1 MMNASCVFGAHGH
14 QTEDKRKS
22 ANKTNSAK
30 RLQKEHFNCMVYAA
44 LVTLLQHVLSKFN
57 TTNSLA
63 CIICSFENL
72 EYLRVL
78 AEVMHRGE
86 MFEFGEE
93 SYDQDNPRMIRN
105 LDQEKLK
112 NASVNN
118 GFRES
123 CCLCELWS
131 EDHGSSG
138 DQGCQL
144 ISSQDQGCGFD
155 GWEKAKGRPF
165 TKPEQVE
172 EFLKSPD
179 LDDITKNK
187 RLC

>member
-118 GFRES
+118 MD
-123 CCLCELWS
+123 S
-131 EDHGSSG
+131 ERAVASVNYGLKIMGAQEIKAVSSSPVKTKAV
-138 DQGCQL
+138 DL
-144 ISSQDQGCGFD
+144 MD
-155 GWEKAKGRPF
+155 GRRLRPF

>member
-1 MMNASCVFGAHGH
+1 MVSPRVA
-14 QTEDKRKS
+14 TREDVQFNWCKWYGILKLHFIAYLDIPIS
-22 ANKTNSAK
+22 QNSAK

-118 GFRES
+118 MD
-123 CCLCELWS
+123 S
-131 EDHGSSG
+131 ERAVASVNYGLKIMGAQEIKAVSSSPVKTKAV
-138 DQGCQL
+138 DL
-144 ISSQDQGCGFD
+144 MD
-155 GWEKAKGRPF
+155 GR
-165 TKPEQVE
+165 
-172 EFLKSPD
+172 
-179 LDDITKNK
+179 
-187 RLC
+187 RLR